1 MKNIFIGS
9 SIIEQWSYPHSDSLN
24 LGISGLTSD
33 ELQKKYTTLLQ
44 SILIKNQKQ
53 NLVIYIGSNDITHHP
68 HTSPLQ
74 IYTNITEFISQYQYQ
89 YPHTNIIFIAILK
102 SPNRTDSQNKKINYI
117 NRKMREFSQ
126 KHTNIYFCNVNRKLS
141 SPIYYLSDKTHL
153 TEKGYSILSQHISP
167 FLL

>member
-9 SIIEQWSYPHSDSLN
+9 SIIEKWSYPYPYSLN
-24 LGISGLTSD
+24 LGISGLTSN

-74 IYTNITEFISQYQYQ
+74 IYTNITEFISQY
-89 YPHTNIIFIAILK
+89 PHTNIIFIAILK

-126 KHTNIYFCNVNRKLS
+126 KHTNIFFCNVNRKLS

-167 FLL
+167 FLH